1 LGGIAAGALLGT
13 SALDLPVVAIVL
25 IVFLGLSINLN
36 LLLRHGDEIRSL
48 VEICQRQQEQID
60 KQSEVE
66 AQ

>member
-1 LGGIAAGALLGT
+1 MGGIAAGALLGT